1 MQVFT
6 DEFKTLMAK
15 TLAYAIVFGPIVLA
29 LLVAGGIERGLLFP

>member
-6 DEFKTLMAK
+6 EEFKTLMAK
-15 TLAYAIVFGPIVLA
+15 ALAYTIVFGPIVLA

>member
-15 TLAYAIVFGPIVLA
+15 ITAYTIVFGPIVLA
-29 LLVAGGIERGLLFP
+29 LVIAGGIERGLIMP

>member
-15 TLAYAIVFGPIVLA
+15 ALAYTIVFGPIVLA
-29 LLVAGGIERGLLFP
+29 LLVAGGIERGLIFP

>member
-15 TLAYAIVFGPIVLA
+15 ITAYAIVFGPIVLA
-29 LLVAGGIERGLLFP
+29 LLVAGGIERGLIMP

>member
-15 TLAYAIVFGPIVLA
+15 ALAYTIVFGPIFLA
-29 LLVAGGIERGLLFP
+29 LLVAGGIERGLIMP

>member
-15 TLAYAIVFGPIVLA
+15 VLAYTIVFGPVVLA
-29 LLVAGGIERGLLFP
+29 LLIAGGIERGLIMP

>member
-29 LLVAGGIERGLLFP
+29 LLVAGGIERGLIMP

>member
-15 TLAYAIVFGPIVLA
+15 ITAYTIVFGPIILA
-29 LLVAGGIERGLLFP
+29 ILVAGGIERGLIMP

>member
-15 TLAYAIVFGPIVLA
+15 ALAYTIVFGPIVLA
-29 LLVAGGIERGLLFP
+29 ILVAGGIERGLIMP

>member
-15 TLAYAIVFGPIVLA
+15 ALAYTIVFGPLVLA
-29 LLVAGGIERGLLFP
+29 LLVAGGIERGLIWP

>member
-15 TLAYAIVFGPIVLA
+15 ALAYTIVFGPIVLA